1 MARQDGFSTATAPI
15 LIVGPTASGKSALAL
30 ALARRLGGAV
40 VNADAMQVYAEWRVL
55 TARPTEA
62 ETAQA
67 PHRLYGHVPVARAY
81 SVGAWLTDLRA
92 TLAEVVAAGL
102 RPILVGGAGLYVN
115 AALNGLA
122 DIPPTP
128 APVRAALAE
137 VVAAGLRPILVGGAG
152 LYVNAALN
160 GLADIPPTPAPVRAA
175 LARRLAADGLP
186 ALAAELARRDPDTA
200 AATDLRNPR
209 RVTRAL
215 ETLEATGRGLAAWRA
230 EPAAPLLDRD
240 AATLLRLDAP
250 RDWLRARI
258 DARFAAML
266 EAGALEEA
274 RRVMAAG
281 PRTAATAHGGPE
293 LMAVHQGR
301 MTLAAA
307 TAQAQAN
314 TRAYARRQ
322 ETWFRKHMADW
333 TGLPA
338 DRPADG
344 LAAALEAAGP

>member
-92 TLAEVVAAGL
+92 T
-102 RPILVGGAGLYVN
+102 
-115 AALNGLA
+115 
-122 DIPPTP
+122 
-128 APVRAALAE
+128 LAE